1 VTEAFGSAAPFAL
14 GVEEELFLVDARTFV
29 ARPAF
34 SRVVPEE
41 TAELKP
47 ELFECLVELATP
59 IVPDAAA
66 ALEQL
71 LRLRR
76 ELVALAEPLDL
87 TVHAAGAHAFARG
100 ADQPIVAR
108 KRYLELVDLL
118 GPAIGRQLV
127 CGLHVHV
134 SVPDWDSCLRAF
146 EGVVPWLPTLLALAA
161 NSPYADGEATGR
173 RSERAAR
180 LLDLPTGGTPPMIR
194 TPRDWEAVTS
204 GDTGRRHWDAWPRPA
219 YGTLE
224 VRVMD
229 MQTDVRRSAGFA
241 ELVRALVVAVVDAEH
256 EPYDRDLYARRR
268 DEATRRPADTREV
281 DALAALVDVGPL
293 ARAVLEHAP
302 EAERQLALEIS
313 AVPADV
319 VSRTLA
325 F

>member
-14 GVEEELFLVDARTFV
+14 GVEEELFLVDALTLE
-29 ARPAF
+29 ATPAF
-34 SRVVPEE
+34 SHVVLEE
-41 TAELKP
+41 TEELKP

-59 IVPDAAA
+59 IVPDAPA
-66 ALEQL
+66 ALEEL
-71 LRLRR
+71 VRLRR
-76 ELVALAEPLDL
+76 EIVARAEPLGL

-100 ADQPIVAR
+100 ADQPIVPR

-118 GPAIGRQLV
+118 GPAIARQLV

-134 SVPDWDSCLRAF
+134 SLPDWDSCLRAF
-146 EGVVPWLPTLLALAA
+146 EGVIPWLPTLLGLAA
-161 NSPYADGEATGR
+161 NSPYADGQATGR

-180 LLDLPTGGTPPMIR
+180 LLDLPTGGTPPVIP
-194 TPRDWEAVTS
+194 TPRDWEAVTA
-204 GDTGRRHWDAWPRPA
+204 GDDGRRHWDAWPRPG

-229 MQTDVRRSAGFA
+229 MQTDVRRSAGLA

-256 EPYDRDLYARRR
+256 DPYDREVYARRR
-268 DEATRRPADTREV
+268 DEATRRPPDPREIE
-281 DALAALVDVGPL
+281 ALAALVELGPL
-293 ARAVLEHAP
+293 AEAVLERAP
-302 EAERQLALEIS
+302 EAERQLALEIA

-325 F
+325 L